1 MLHQLFR
8 IKFSHCPPCKT
19 VPAEMVLGIDFSGF
33 KLVDIPIG
41 NDQPILAAL
50 VASGGMVPRFQN
62 PEGFLI
68 LSPEQQ
74 EQIGRFRQ
82 LMSEHVPP
90 EMALQILGTRLD
102 IKDFPFIARE
112 LGRPIILVQP
122 AMVYD
127 ESAIEDSKSYSM
139 TCFAPDC
146 HDGRNVTESAKR
158 ILDQIPGSVFIY
170 FNGVNHFQAL
180 LPKTK
185 EEEDGKCIIS

>member
-1 MLHQLFR
+1 
-8 IKFSHCPPCKT
+8 
-19 VPAEMVLGIDFSGF
+19 MVLGIDFSGF

-50 VASGGMVPRFQN
+50 VASGRTAPHFQN
-62 PEGFLI
+62 SEGFLI

-74 EQIGRFRQ
+74 EQVLAFRR
-82 LMSEHVPP
+82 LMSTCVPLLHEHSM
-90 EMALQILGTRLD
+90 EISDALQIFSNRLNID
-102 IKDFPFIARE
+102 HFPFIARA

-127 ESAIEDSKSYSM
+127 ESAIETSKAYSM

-146 HDGRNVTESAKR
+146 HGGRNVTKSAER
-158 ILDQIPGSVFIY
+158 ILDQIHGYVFIY

-185 EEEDGKCIIS
+185 EKDGKCIIS